1 MWLEDHDCVVVL
13 ARRRADK
20 PHEYLLPWTA
30 YVVGSGHSRKNLQR
44 RFEKWA

>member
-1 MWLEDHDCVVVL
+1 M
-13 ARRRADK
+13 

-30 YVVGSGHSRKNLQR
+30 YVVDPDHSRKNLQR